1 MTLNVPMQ
9 RGVTLDAIFEAE
21 GRPPASPGEVPITA
35 HRLVTPGYLETLGVT
50 LVKGRFL
57 DARDNAGSM
66 PVVVVS
72 DQLVREAW
80 PAEDPLGKRVRRLRA
95 GSPGPWMTVVGV
107 VKDVKEDRF
116 GYRINRPVWY
126 APYAQQTSRAPVSLP
141 LNLVVRTV
149 GDPASVASSAREAV
163 RAIDPGQPVATVM
176 PMRDHLSD
184 VLLTERFSAILMGT
198 LAALGLLLAAIG
210 LYGVMAYSVG
220 RRTGEIGLRMALG
233 ARPRDVMSLVIG
245 DGLWL
250 IAAGLVLGIAGG
262 GLVTR
267 LLAAMLYGVSPT
279 DPATFAFVLLTLV
292 SVALAACAI
301 PARRASRV
309 DPLVALRLE

>member
-1 MTLNVPMQ
+1 
-9 RGVTLDAIFEAE
+9 
-21 GRPPASPGEVPITA
+21 
-35 HRLVTPGYLETLGVT
+35 
-50 LVKGRFL
+50 
-57 DARDNAGSM
+57 
-66 PVVVVS
+66 
-72 DQLVREAW
+72 
-80 PAEDPLGKRVRRLRA
+80 
-95 GSPGPWMTVVGV
+95 
-107 VKDVKEDRF
+107 
-116 GYRINRPVWY
+116 
-126 APYAQQTSRAPVSLP
+126 
-141 LNLVVRTV
+141 
-149 GDPASVASSAREAV
+149 
-163 RAIDPGQPVATVM
+163 
-176 PMRDHLSD
+176 
-184 VLLTERFSAILMGT
+184 
-198 LAALGLLLAAIG
+198 
-210 LYGVMAYSVG
+210 
-220 RRTGEIGLRMALG
+220 MALG